1 MNSSE
6 KGWKSM
12 RKNWTFPEV
21 RKTIIDRRLT
31 YGEIAKRTG
40 YSPSRISDAINGRK
54 VADKV
59 KRAIA
64 FALDRTYEQL
74 WTAE

>member
-1 MNSSE
+1 MP
-6 KGWKSM
+6 
-12 RKNWTFPEV
+12 KNWTFPEV
-21 RKTIIDRRLT
+21 RKAIIDRQLT
-31 YGEIAKRTG
+31 QQELARMTG
-40 YSPSRISDAINGRK
+40 YSQSRVSDAINGKK
-54 VADKV
+54 VSSRL